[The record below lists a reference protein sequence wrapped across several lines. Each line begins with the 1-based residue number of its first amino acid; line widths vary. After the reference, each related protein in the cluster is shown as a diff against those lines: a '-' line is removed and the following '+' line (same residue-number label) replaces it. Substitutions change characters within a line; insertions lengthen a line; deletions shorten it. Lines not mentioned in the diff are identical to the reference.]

1 MVRLDKGIFFVFGNA
16 LIRCPTDKSYLLAYH
31 PNNDYYLPYIQV
43 KDRSWAEGCRNL
55 TTKYTREE
63 ILPNNLIR
71 INRIWQ
77 CDNLPYLLNAVFE
90 FIIPIEY
97 KIKLKLPDVISS
109 TKEKVM
115 WMKVNEI
122 QRLLQLE
129 MLSSSE
135 LKVYFSLATGD
146 QEVKIPKEIADFTGN
161 IVLEVTKGHVMAP
174 RSLHMNDSLVQTLA
188 LSENDVIILYKE
200 FLKVCFPNIMMS
212 LKFFRKLCHKM
223 MWPDNMVTSLFRMGD
238 VWERKALVF
247 REVMTIMAVM
257 EPELVYTGI
266 AAEAR
271 CRLIFRYFDADKD
284 GKLNATEFKNLMIA
298 MRETKRSMV
307 SASTLEKEV
316 EKGYQLNFHLSLFSC
331 RELSLA
337 VGSEVALKDFV
348 LQIGLLKFRG
358 TSLIVKANS
367 SIKDFIKACTAAGN
381 QGEIIP
387 GILRDLGEYSLA
399 WHTVKVGKAGVKEV
413 TAIIR
418 TDGLFA
424 VPPKASLK
432 TGSEHS
438 LNVFNASS
446 VENMALIN
454 LKIYTQLLSQKVP
467 TNIEYKKIMASLPSQ
482 LIQLC
487 KLVAKLFG
495 TEPRMLRVDSPVFI
509 LGDLHG
515 NFPDI
520 CCFERIFWGLGIH
533 LTPIR
538 MLLLGDYVDR
548 GSYGVELIAYLFAQ
562 KVRNPKKIFL
572 VRGNHELR
580 EIQKNFT
587 FQTECVRKFGEEQGL
602 AIWQEI
608 NRAFDYM
615 PLAAVVDDKIFCCH
629 GGIPAPWLC
638 PHVEFINKV
647 PCPLANPD
655 EESSLAWDLLWND
668 PVREGN
674 LEESLLEELQENEG
688 FAVNRRRGTAHVFD
702 SGALNRFLAVNR
714 MTYLIRAHEVQQ
726 AGVQIQMNGKMLTV
740 FSSSYYNGGHNDA
753 ACVLVFEKKL
763 RIFRLDT
770 SEFHKIRD

>member
-1 MVRLDKGIFFVFGNA
+1 MDFSKKILPEANVVPCDVVSA

-381 QGEIIP
+381 QG
-387 GILRDLGEYSLA
+387 ILRDLGEYSLA

-418 TDGLFA
+418 TD
-424 VPPKASLK
+424 
-432 TGSEHS
+432 
-438 LNVFNASS
+438 
-446 VENMALIN
+446 
-454 LKIYTQLLSQKVP
+454 
-467 TNIEYKKIMASLPSQ
+467 
-482 LIQLC
+482 
-487 KLVAKLFG
+487 
-495 TEPRMLRVDSPVFI
+495 
-509 LGDLHG
+509 GDLHG

-726 AGVQIQMNGKMLTV
+726 AGVQLIKVEQPKN
-740 FSSSYYNGGHNDA
+740 
-753 ACVLVFEKKL
+753 
-763 RIFRLDT
+763 
-770 SEFHKIRD
+770 